1 VPRWLAPGLAL
12 LAVAWLLLL
21 VAAPFLTAPVAAVLY
36 AAGSLICHQ
45 LPERSFH
52 LQDFQLPVCARCLGI
67 YGGAAVG
74 SVTGAAAVG
83 RRVLVWWR
91 QPAARSVNWMATA
104 VAASPTLATF
114 VLEWGFGWPISNA
127 VRATAALPV
136 GFAVAFVVVSA
147 LATLH
152 YEECAQPRPIRSSQ
166 PPTST

>member
-1 VPRWLAPGLAL
+1 VSRWLAPGLAL

-21 VAAPFLTAPVAAVLY
+21 VAAPLLASPVAAVLY

-52 LQDFQLPVCARCLGI
+52 LQGFQLPVCARCLGI

-74 SVTGAAAVG
+74 SVAGAAAVG
-83 RRVLVWWR
+83 RRFLAWWR
-91 QPAARSVNWMATA
+91 QPATRSVNWIATA
-104 VAASPTLATF
+104 IAASPTLATF

-136 GFAVAFVVVSA
+136 GFAVAFVVVGA

-152 YEECAQPRPIRSSQ
+152 YE
-166 PPTST
+166 

>member
-1 VPRWLAPGLAL
+1 LAL
-12 LAVAWLLLL
+12 LASAWLLLL
-21 VAAPFLTAPVAAVLY
+21 VAAPSLAAPVAGVLY

-52 LQDFQLPVCARCLGI
+52 LQGIQLPVCARCLGI

-74 SVTGAAAVG
+74 SAAGAAAVG
-83 RRVLVWWR
+83 RRVLAWWR
-91 QPAARSVNWMATA
+91 QPATRSLNWIATA

-127 VRATAALPV
+127 VRAIAALPL

-152 YEECAQPRPIRSSQ
+152 YE
-166 PPTST
+166 